1 MCHKTSILSL
11 PRSSYIFK
19 FCYVFIYKLY
29 LDTYY
34 YNYVYK
40 CGKTTYLERT
50 EGVLI
55 ITWKWNWLLLHTSR
69 LTLSFFSPYLR
80 VEWAHHMSG
89 HKRRF
94 LVSML
99 TQWRSHNRPTHTI
112 PAYTQNALQPLFRFL
127 IQDLCCRFFNA
138 LQAWVAIFQRSPS
151 ISTCNWYWSTIPT
164 IKPRF
169 GYNYILYF
177 LYYEAINIKL
187 VMRDWILCWFLIND
201 MEHMQHLCF

>member
-1 MCHKTSILSL
+1 M
-11 PRSSYIFK
+11 
-19 FCYVFIYKLY
+19 
-29 LDTYY
+29 
-34 YNYVYK
+34 
-40 CGKTTYLERT
+40 
-50 EGVLI
+50 
-55 ITWKWNWLLLHTSR
+55 TSR
-69 LTLSFFSPYLR
+69 LTLSFSPSYLR

-177 LYYEAINIKL
+177 LYYEAINKKISNEGLDTMLIPNKWHGTHATPL
-187 VMRDWILCWFLIND
+187 FLTIWPLRQTNN
-201 MEHMQHLCF
+201 LFNLF